1 MKFSIV
7 TCTWNSVATLA
18 ETIRSVH
25 AQTHTDIEHL
35 FVDGGST
42 DGTLELIAREC
53 PEAVVLRDVSGGI
66 SRAMN
71 AGADVATGDVI
82 AHLHSDD
89 YYAASDVLTIAARAF
104 AAAPSLQWLYGR
116 ISVLRNGDMQAPSG
130 PQRPFTYARFL
141 RGAASVPHPAV
152 FIRSTAFEEFG
163 GFDERLKYA
172 MDIDLWLRM
181 GRRYAP
187 LQIDR
192 PFAVFREH
200 AGSLSTA
207 NVLAARAEDW
217 RVRRAYALKAPLAT
231 LVYGLRYLRRT
242 ARIKRALATA
252 AV

>member
-1 MKFSIV
+1 MKFSII
-7 TCTWNSVATLA
+7 TCTWNSEATLGD
-18 ETIRSVH
+18 TIRSVRD
-25 AQTHTDIEHL
+25 QTHRDVEQI

-42 DGTLELIAREC
+42 DGTLSLIAREC
-53 PEAVVLRDVSGGI
+53 PQARVLNGVSGGI

-71 AGADVATGDVI
+71 AGVEVATGDVI

-89 YYAASDVLTIAARAF
+89 YYSTGDVLTIAARAF

-116 ISVLRNGDMQAPSG
+116 IAVLRNGEMQAPSG
-130 PQRPFTYARFL
+130 PMRPFTYARFL

>member
-1 MKFSIV
+1 MKVTII
-7 TCTWNSVATLA
+7 TCTWNSASTLRD
-18 ETIRSVH
+18 TIASVRQQVG
-25 AQTHTDIEHL
+25 ADIEQV

-42 DGTLELIAREC
+42 DDTLAIIAREC
-53 PEAVVLRDVSGGI
+53 PGAQVLHDICGGI

-71 AGADVATGDVI
+71 AGAEAATGEVI

-89 YYAASDVLTIAARAF
+89 YYTAPDVVATALRAF
-104 AAAPSLQWLYGR
+104 AAGPALQWLYGR
-116 ISVLRNGDMQAPSG
+116 IGVLRGGVLQSDNTPM
-130 PQRPFTYARFL
+130 RPFTRARYL
-141 RGAASVPHPAV
+141 RGAVSVPHPAV
-152 FIRSTAFEEFG
+152 FIRRAAFCELS

-172 MDIDLWLRM
+172 MDIDLWLRLS
-181 GRRYAP
+181 RRYAP

-192 PFAVFREH
+192 EFTVFREH

-217 RVRRAYALKAPLAT
+217 RVRRSYALQAPLGT

-242 ARIKRALATA
+242 ARIRRAMAGQ